1 MNGPYLSS
9 PYGMYTELSMY
20 FYNFLILIRLQNF
33 KLSVKRKLRLIFLR
47 KTPKQRS
54 SNLDVYI
61 MIKIWLNKKDFN
73 RFFFLSVDTVF
84 LRQTSRGQGYVS
96 KFVLTKLL
104 NNVQKDLAFSQ
115 PVSNKMLKLLLRLL
129 KQNSELRERIWIV
142 DRDLEQKQILW
153 WSAAKIAR
161 ERNLDLKTMLKS

>member
-1 MNGPYLSS
+1 M
-9 PYGMYTELSMY
+9 
-20 FYNFLILIRLQNF
+20 
-33 KLSVKRKLRLIFLR
+33 
-47 KTPKQRS
+47 
-54 SNLDVYI
+54 
-61 MIKIWLNKKDFN
+61 
-73 RFFFLSVDTVF
+73 
-84 LRQTSRGQGYVS
+84 S

-129 KQNSELRERIWIV
+129 KQNPELRERIWIV

-161 ERNLDLKTMLKS
+161 ERDLDLKTMLKS

>member
-1 MNGPYLSS
+1 M
-9 PYGMYTELSMY
+9 
-20 FYNFLILIRLQNF
+20 
-33 KLSVKRKLRLIFLR
+33 
-47 KTPKQRS
+47 
-54 SNLDVYI
+54 
-61 MIKIWLNKKDFN
+61 
-73 RFFFLSVDTVF
+73 
-84 LRQTSRGQGYVS
+84 S

-129 KQNSELRERIWIV
+129 KQNAELRERIWIV

>member
-1 MNGPYLSS
+1 M
-9 PYGMYTELSMY
+9 
-20 FYNFLILIRLQNF
+20 
-33 KLSVKRKLRLIFLR
+33 
-47 KTPKQRS
+47 
-54 SNLDVYI
+54 
-61 MIKIWLNKKDFN
+61 
-73 RFFFLSVDTVF
+73 
-84 LRQTSRGQGYVS
+84 S

-129 KQNSELRERIWIV
+129 KQNPELRERIWIV

-161 ERNLDLKTMLKS
+161 ERNLDLKTMLKSCKILFQNHQPVLLIDYLLAD

>member
-1 MNGPYLSS
+1 M
-9 PYGMYTELSMY
+9 
-20 FYNFLILIRLQNF
+20 
-33 KLSVKRKLRLIFLR
+33 
-47 KTPKQRS
+47 
-54 SNLDVYI
+54 
-61 MIKIWLNKKDFN
+61 
-73 RFFFLSVDTVF
+73 
-84 LRQTSRGQGYVS
+84 S

>member
-1 MNGPYLSS
+1 
-9 PYGMYTELSMY
+9 
-20 FYNFLILIRLQNF
+20 
-33 KLSVKRKLRLIFLR
+33 
-47 KTPKQRS
+47 
-54 SNLDVYI
+54 
-61 MIKIWLNKKDFN
+61 
-73 RFFFLSVDTVF
+73 
-84 LRQTSRGQGYVS
+84 VS

-129 KQNSELRERIWIV
+129 KQNPELRERIWIV

>member
-1 MNGPYLSS
+1 M
-9 PYGMYTELSMY
+9 
-20 FYNFLILIRLQNF
+20 ILKTTQQNI
-33 KLSVKRKLRLIFLR
+33 SI
-47 KTPKQRS
+47 
-54 SNLDVYI
+54 D
-61 MIKIWLNKKDFN
+61 
-73 RFFFLSVDTVF
+73 FFFLSVDTVF
-84 LRQTSRGQGYVS
+84 LRQTSRGQGNVS

-129 KQNSELRERIWIV
+129 KQNPELRERIWIV

>member
-1 MNGPYLSS
+1 M
-9 PYGMYTELSMY
+9 
-20 FYNFLILIRLQNF
+20 
-33 KLSVKRKLRLIFLR
+33 
-47 KTPKQRS
+47 
-54 SNLDVYI
+54 
-61 MIKIWLNKKDFN
+61 
-73 RFFFLSVDTVF
+73 
-84 LRQTSRGQGYVS
+84 S

-129 KQNSELRERIWIV
+129 KQNSELRERIWLV

>member
-1 MNGPYLSS
+1 M
-9 PYGMYTELSMY
+9 
-20 FYNFLILIRLQNF
+20 
-33 KLSVKRKLRLIFLR
+33 
-47 KTPKQRS
+47 
-54 SNLDVYI
+54 
-61 MIKIWLNKKDFN
+61 
-73 RFFFLSVDTVF
+73 
-84 LRQTSRGQGYVS
+84 S

-129 KQNSELRERIWIV
+129 KQNPELRERIWIV

-161 ERNLDLKTMLKS
+161 ERNLDLKTMLKA

>member
-1 MNGPYLSS
+1 M
-9 PYGMYTELSMY
+9 
-20 FYNFLILIRLQNF
+20 
-33 KLSVKRKLRLIFLR
+33 
-47 KTPKQRS
+47 
-54 SNLDVYI
+54 
-61 MIKIWLNKKDFN
+61 
-73 RFFFLSVDTVF
+73 
-84 LRQTSRGQGYVS
+84 S

-129 KQNSELRERIWIV
+129 KQNPELRERIWIV

>member
-1 MNGPYLSS
+1 M
-9 PYGMYTELSMY
+9 
-20 FYNFLILIRLQNF
+20 
-33 KLSVKRKLRLIFLR
+33 
-47 KTPKQRS
+47 
-54 SNLDVYI
+54 
-61 MIKIWLNKKDFN
+61 
-73 RFFFLSVDTVF
+73 
-84 LRQTSRGQGYVS
+84 S

-129 KQNSELRERIWIV
+129 KQNPELRERIWIV

-161 ERNLDLKTMLKS
+161 ERNLDLKTILKS